1 VIDAAFLRDSY
12 EGRIR
17 LIGHLGCADV
27 ADIEFRLRQLVNE
40 CLSHIISAH
49 HNLPPRIYNNS
60 NQYLAIKVPSQRL
73 KDVER
78 ELDELIK
85 WFRGGKKPRS
95 RAWISNYAMAAMVG
109 HPPFG
114 KTIIAATKHQTR
126 RIGIGRG
133 TERYRLDRRRVYFW
147 DILSA
152 DEAIRKAQIELYS
165 NWRDEEGD
173 PLYLELIP
181 LETDWP
187 DSFLQLVERYQRL
200 GRVSLRDL
208 KRALAPGDLQRMA
221 AGTREAKHL
230 IQFMRSSFDRKSGM
244 TIERWARCEPGFY
257 LINAMLDVIWPYS
270 KGRPR
275 TSTLGERRADG
286 ERSQRQLLG
295 DLAQN
300 LVDLIQE
307 KLNQNPEFASEKYA
321 EIRAPK
327 HFLGEDEHYVTQVED
342 ILLLIL
348 SLRREFVAY
357 FVARHTIAGICEAIF
372 LHEDDEDTIA
382 AANCIIG
389 PVIDKIDNR
398 LAARRMFLGFGA
410 DHLRENAFKWC
421 GLLAPSAR
429 HHWRGERELAGII
442 FPITNRDQDR
452 HLALY
457 GDLIRSVA
465 PDADTLRA
473 WTRLSA
479 WAADPES
486 GRKFWEVVLPEV
498 DDNEHILG

>member
-1 VIDAAFLRDSY
+1 MIDEAILRDSY
-12 EGRIR
+12 EARIR
-17 LIGHLGCADV
+17 LIRKLGCSNVIDV
-27 ADIEFRLRQLVNE
+27 EFRLRQLVNE
-40 CLSHIISAH
+40 CLSRIISAH

-78 ELDELIK
+78 ELGELVE
-85 WFRGGKKPRS
+85 WFQGGKKPRS
-95 RAWISNYAMAAMVG
+95 REWISSYAIAAMVG

-114 KTIIAATKHQTR
+114 KTIVAATKHRVTR
-126 RIGIGRG
+126 IVTGDGVK
-133 TERYRLDRRRVYFW
+133 RYRLDDRQLYFW
-147 DILSA
+147 NILAS
-152 DEAIRKAQIELYS
+152 DKAIRKAQIDFYS
-165 NWRDEEGD
+165 DWRDKEGNR
-173 PLYLELIP
+173 LYLELIP

-187 DSFLQLVERYQRL
+187 DSFLRLVQRYQRL
-200 GRVSLRDL
+200 GRIPLRDL
-208 KRALAPGDLQRMA
+208 KRALAPGDMPRMA
-221 AGTREAKHL
+221 AGTTEAKYV
-230 IQFMRSSFDRKSGM
+230 IQFMRSSFDQKSRM

-257 LINAMLDVIWPYS
+257 LINTMLDVIWPYS

-286 ERSQRQLLG
+286 AHSQRQLLG

-307 KLNQNPEFASEKYA
+307 KLNLDPEFASEKYV
-321 EIRAPK
+321 EVRAPK
-327 HFLGEDEHYVTQVED
+327 HFLGDAENYMTQLND
-342 ILLLIL
+342 ILQLIL
-348 SLRREFVAY
+348 SLRREFAAY
-357 FVARHTIAGICEAIF
+357 SVARHTIVGICEAVF
-372 LHEDDEDTIA
+372 QREDDEEIIA

-429 HHWRGERELAGII
+429 EHWRGEREFAGMV
-442 FPITNRDQDR
+442 FPVANLDQDR

-457 GDLIRSVA
+457 GDLIRSFA
-465 PDADTLRA
+465 PDPDTLRA
-473 WTRLSA
+473 WNRLSA
-479 WAADPES
+479 WAGDPEA
-486 GRKFWEVVLPEV
+486 GRKFWDVVLPEI
-498 DDNEHILG
+498 DDNGEY

>member
-1 VIDAAFLRDSY
+1 MIDAAFLRDSY
-12 EGRIR
+12 EERIGIIRKLGR
-17 LIGHLGCADV
+17 GDV
-27 ADIEFRLRQLVNE
+27 IDVEFRLRQLVNE
-40 CLSHIISAH
+40 CLSQIIAAH
-49 HNLPPRIYNNS
+49 HNLPPRVYRNS

-73 KDVER
+73 KDVEV
-78 ELDELIK
+78 ELDELVK

-95 RAWISNYAMAAMVG
+95 REWISSYAIAAMVG

-114 KTIIAATKHQTR
+114 KTIIAATKHQTT
-126 RIGIGRG
+126 RIAIGRG
-133 TERYRLDRRRVYFW
+133 TERYRLDHRGVYFW
-147 DILSA
+147 DILA
-152 DEAIRKAQIELYS
+152 TDEAIRKAQIDLYS

-173 PLYLELIP
+173 RLYLELIP
-181 LETDWP
+181 LVTDWP
-187 DSFLQLVERYQRL
+187 DRFLQLVQRYQRV
-200 GRVSLRDL
+200 GRIPLRDL
-208 KRALAPGDLQRMA
+208 KCALAPGDMRRMA
-221 AGTREAKHL
+221 AGTTEAKCV
-230 IQFMRSSFDRKSGM
+230 IQFMRSSFDQKSGM

-286 ERSQRQLLG
+286 DHSQRQLLG

-307 KLNQNPEFASEKYA
+307 KLNRDPEFASERYG
-321 EIRAPK
+321 EVRAPK
-327 HFLGEDEHYVTQVED
+327 HFLGDDEHYVTQVND

-357 FVARHTIAGICEAIF
+357 SVARHTIVGICEAIF
-372 LHEDDEDTIA
+372 QREDDEEIIA

-398 LAARRMFLGFGA
+398 LVARRMFLGFGA

-421 GLLAPSAR
+421 GLFAPSAR
-429 HHWRGERELAGII
+429 RHWRGEHELAGMV
-442 FPITNRDQDR
+442 FPVANLDQDR

-457 GDLIRSVA
+457 GDLIRSFA
-465 PDADTLRA
+465 LDADILLA
-473 WTRLSA
+473 WNRLSA
-479 WAADPES
+479 WAGDPEA
-486 GRKFWEVVLPEV
+486 GRKFWEVILPEV
-498 DDNEHILG
+498 DDNAHILG